1 MLHINI
7 LVRLW
12 QTQRSVDSEVD
23 AAPDPDQGEVHH
35 AGVPALVGV
44 HHHPVHLVLLS
55 AAGLPAGGQVVLPH
69 HHPYPF
75 RRNNLGPILTD
86 THNIMATFIFGQLT
100 LTVRAA

>member
-23 AAPDPDQGEVHH
+23 AALDPDQGEVHH

-44 HHHPVHLVLLS
+44 HHHPVHLVLLR
-55 AAGLPAGGQVVLPH
+55 AAGLPAGPVLVDRSCSPTTTRIH
-69 HHPYPF
+69 CA
-75 RRNNLGPILTD
+75 GTI
-86 THNIMATFIFGQLT
+86 
-100 LTVRAA
+100 

>member
-44 HHHPVHLVLLS
+44 HHHPVHRVLLS

-69 HHPYPF
+69 HHPHPF
-75 RRNNLGPILTD
+75 RRNNLGPIITVYSQYQG
-86 THNIMATFIFGQLT
+86 NFNRQLT
-100 LTVRAA
+100 LKVRAA

>member
-7 LVRLW
+7 QVWIW

-44 HHHPVHLVLLS
+44 HHHPVHLILPS

-75 RRNNLGPILTD
+75 SGDNLI
-86 THNIMATFIFGQLT
+86 
-100 LTVRAA
+100 